1 MSGRARV
8 HKQPS
13 LADAVMAFLSGDATA
28 NDVARAFLVDSR
40 VRAMVKSAAMQK
52 SVASMESDVTQDCLV
67 VFHERYV
74 AIPGALKLPS
84 AESVYSLVFA
94 IADGVTMTKRREL
107 EQNRFGFVSLDD
119 TLGEDGEYEEQNYHM
134 LEVDDSFEDDRL
146 RELDMERAGREMER
160 RLKAESSSPMMR
172 MITNILAA
180 NGGAVEEPAERRMPA
195 ERSEVGTDERL
206 TDEQRRLKEIR
217 QEIGLTLKGYAVAL
231 GINLASLS
239 AYIYGRTDSVPQDVM
254 ETAEHL
260 WREHKQRFD
269 EQRVVY
275 EGKPMEE
282 ILDSWC
288 AMLGIT
294 REQDERWV
302 NAIAGITRVQP
313 VTVRRWVQVKYRPT
327 IRKLIEYGLAIS
339 QHVDDQARQ
348 QRREDAAPKGIL
360 NVA

>member
-1 MSGRARV
+1 
-8 HKQPS
+8 
-13 LADAVMAFLSGDATA
+13 MAFLAGNASA
-28 NDVARAFLVDSR
+28 NDVARAFLGDVR

-52 SVASMESDVTQDCLV
+52 SVGSMVSDVTQDCLL
-67 VFHERYV
+67 VFHEKYV
-74 AIPGALKLPS
+74 SVPGALKLPS

-119 TLGEDGEYEEQNYHM
+119 TVGENGEYEEQNYHM
-134 LEVDDSFEDDRL
+134 LEVDDGFEDDRL

-172 MITNILAA
+172 MITNILAEK
-180 NGGAVEEPAERRMPA
+180 GAEIEEPAERRVA
-195 ERSEVGTDERL
+195 AARSDEGTDERL
-206 TDEQRRLKEIR
+206 TDEQRRLKDIR
-217 QEIGLTLKGYAVAL
+217 QEIGLTLKNYATAL
-231 GINLASLS
+231 GITLASLS
-239 AYIYGRTDSVPQDVM
+239 AYIYGRTDSVPADIM

-269 EQRVVY
+269 DQRVVY
-275 EGKPMEE
+275 EGKAMEE
-282 ILDSWC
+282 ILDAWC

-294 REQDERWV
+294 RDEDERWV

-327 IRKLIEYGLAIS
+327 VRKLIEYGLAIS
-339 QHVDDQARQ
+339 QHV
-348 QRREDAAPKGIL
+348 EDAARRVERAEEAGQPKGIL
-360 NVA
+360 DVA